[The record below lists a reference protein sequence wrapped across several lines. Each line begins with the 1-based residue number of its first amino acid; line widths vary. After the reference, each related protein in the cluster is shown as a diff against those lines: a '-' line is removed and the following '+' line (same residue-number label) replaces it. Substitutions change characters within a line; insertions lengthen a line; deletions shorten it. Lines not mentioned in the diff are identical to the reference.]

1 MKAFVAVVENE
12 GFSAAARQLG
22 RSKALISKYV
32 RELEDELGALL
43 INRTTRQLS
52 LTSAGQTY
60 YESALD
66 ILERVKIAGENVR
79 DESKEASGTLRV
91 TAPRSLGGSEAMLPL
106 IEFAKAYPDIRL
118 DVHLDDRLV
127 DLVEDRFDVAI
138 RVSKLPDSSLI
149 AKKLTGNRLVYCAS
163 PAFLKKN
170 GVPSSYK
177 ELAKLPCVVDTNW
190 RSKENWPFVDAEGNE
205 VMQKVNGVLFA
216 NDPELC
222 KRAVLGDLGISMV
235 PEFTIVK
242 ELREGTI
249 VPILENATP
258 SGNAFYAVYAH
269 RRHVSTK
276 VRVFVDFMTD
286 WFKTRT

>member
-118 DVHLDDRLV
+118 DVYLDDRLV

-258 SGNAFYAVYAH
+258 PGNAFYAVYAH

-286 WFKTRT
+286 WFKIRT